1 MEDYV
6 KMRLFRYSKQTT
18 HNKSLSATIRKTAF
32 TIFATAICLSTAN
45 AAKTYADAAV
55 SIEQNDEY
63 TDIADDN
70 SLKVYYNKTLYDN
83 NTFPGIRVDDVWM
96 VPVKEFLSDELGCT
110 YYLSQ
115 NDTKLT
121 ITNKYG
127 NKQIQTYIGSTEL
140 TVGSSVV
147 NMDEPV
153 IKARNSENTSE
164 ETIYVPASKVIQN
177 LGYGYESTAT
187 SLNVTDIISYYKKS
201 DQIWY
206 EDPYTNAINSIICTK
221 NSDNNAIVQ
230 VSALNQ
236 IKSENVSVTAGDN
249 SIEYIYAKSKNLLGD
264 IKETISDSDVIKSLE
279 VWEDKNSATH
289 IKVTFDGKYITN
301 KSISSNVFTLT
312 FTKASFSMK
321 TLIPDGVNAAK
332 ITATDR
338 YWNKQFYIIIPGNH
352 VSFYKTNKPINN
364 SSAIKK
370 IAVNKTSNGDTR
382 IIVTTTKLQGYKID
396 KKDGYFTVK
405 VGSPNNIYKN
415 IILLDAGHGGKDS
428 GARFGSLYE
437 KNLNLEILYTRA
449 RKYFESNT
457 SNVKAYWTRH
467 NDTFINL
474 YTRPKLSKTYNADM
488 FLSLHMNSASNRSAN
503 GTEVYYSSRNNKVT
517 STGLYSKK
525 MASMMLNSVL
535 DGVNSKNRGVRQAG
549 FVVNKYNTV
558 PSVLVELG
566 FITGNKDYPNL
577 KKAAYREKAA
587 KALYD
592 GVEKIFKKYP
602 AK

>member
-1 MEDYV
+1 MTV
-6 KMRLFRYSKQTT
+6 Q
-18 HNKSLSATIRKTAF
+18 
-32 TIFATAICLSTAN
+32 
-45 AAKTYADAAV
+45 
-55 SIEQNDEY
+55 
-63 TDIADDN
+63 
-70 SLKVYYNKTLYDN
+70 
-83 NTFPGIRVDDVWM
+83 
-96 VPVKEFLSDELGCT
+96 PV
-110 YYLSQ
+110 
-115 NDTKLT
+115 
-121 ITNKYG
+121 
-127 NKQIQTYIGSTEL
+127 
-140 TVGSSVV
+140 
-147 NMDEPV
+147 
-153 IKARNSENTSE
+153 
-164 ETIYVPASKVIQN
+164 
-177 LGYGYESTAT
+177 
-187 SLNVTDIISYYKKS
+187 
-201 DQIWY
+201 
-206 EDPYTNAINSIICTK
+206 
-221 NSDNNAIVQ
+221 
-230 VSALNQ
+230 
-236 IKSENVSVTAGDN
+236 
-249 SIEYIYAKSKNLLGD
+249 
-264 IKETISDSDVIKSLE
+264 KSLE
-279 VWEDKNSATH
+279 VWEDQNLAAH
-289 IKVTFDGKYITN
+289 IKVTFDDKYITS
-301 KSISSNVFTLT
+301 KSISSNFFTIT

-321 TLIPDGVNAAK
+321 ALIPDKVKAEK

-338 YWNKQFYIIIPGNH
+338 YWNKQFYIIVPGNH
-352 VSFYKTNKPINN
+352 VSFYKNNKPIDN

-370 IAVNKTSNGDTR
+370 IEVNKTSGGDTR

-405 VGSPNNIYKN
+405 VGSPNSIYKN

-474 YTRPKLSKTYNADM
+474 YTRPKLSKTYRADM
-488 FLSLHMNSASNRSAN
+488 FLSLHMNSASNRTAN

-535 DGVNSKNRGVRQAG
+535 NGINSKNRGVRQAG

-577 KKAAYREKAA
+577 KKASYREKAA

>member
-1 MEDYV
+1 
-6 KMRLFRYSKQTT
+6 MRFFRYSKQNT
-18 HNKSLSATIRKTAF
+18 HNKRLLAVVRKTAF
-32 TIFATAICLSTAN
+32 TIFAAAICLSTTN
-45 AAKTYADAAV
+45 AAKTYVDAAV

-63 TDIADDN
+63 TDIAADS
-70 SLKVYYNKTLYDN
+70 SLKMYYNKTLYDN
-83 NTFPGIRVDDVWM
+83 STFPGIRIDDVWM
-96 VPVKEFLSDELGCT
+96 VPVKEFLADKLGCT
-110 YYLSQ
+110 YKYSET
-115 NDTKLT
+115 NGKLT

-127 NKQIQTYIGSTEL
+127 NEQIEAYIGSTEL
-140 TVGSSVV
+140 TVGSSTIT
-147 NMDEPV
+147 MDEPV

-177 LGYGYESTAT
+177 LDYGYESTAT

-201 DQIWY
+201 EQTWY
-206 EDPYTNAINSIICTK
+206 ENSYTNAINSIICTK
-221 NSDNNAIVQ
+221 NSDNKDIVQ
-230 VSALNQ
+230 ITALNP
-236 IKSENVSVTAGDN
+236 IESENVSVKAGDN
-249 SIEYIYAKSKNLLGD
+249 SIEYIYAKTKNLLGD
-264 IKETISDSDVIKSLE
+264 IKETISDSTAVKSLE
-279 VWEDKNSATH
+279 VWEDQNLAAH
-289 IKVTFDGKYITN
+289 IKVTFDDKYITS
-301 KSISSNVFTLT
+301 KSISSNFFTIT

-321 TLIPDGVNAAK
+321 ALIPDKVKAEK

-338 YWNKQFYIIIPGNH
+338 YWNKQFYIIVPGNH
-352 VSFYKTNKPINN
+352 VSFYKNNKPIDN

-370 IAVNKTSNGDTR
+370 IEVNKTSGGDTR

-405 VGSPNNIYKN
+405 VGSPNSIYKN

-474 YTRPKLSKTYNADM
+474 YTRPKLSKTYRADM
-488 FLSLHMNSASNRSAN
+488 FLSLHMNSASNRTAN

-535 DGVNSKNRGVRQAG
+535 NGINSKNRGVRQAG

-577 KKAAYREKAA
+577 KKASYREKAA